1 MIGRKQ
7 AATSARLIAGAGADA
22 AAARDRLP

>member
-7 AATSARLIAGAGADA
+7 AATSARLITGAGADD